1 MHNFFSYIS
10 SNIIEYLSDLR
21 MDLEDNLMN
30 YLDNQ
35 YEEAG
40 KLVAEEENQISL
52 TSHSHLLNDEVAIIL
67 QQVLEEHPLSFELQD
82 FQKLALHSI
91 GSMNNVILIREGFKI
106 FNFARMILYTW
117 NGDRMVLFP
126 LTSIRE
132 GFNKKNISY
141 GSFHTVQ

>member
-1 MHNFFSYIS
+1 
-10 SNIIEYLSDLR
+10 

-126 LTSIRE
+126 LTPIRE
-132 GFNKKNISY
+132 GFNKKK
-141 GSFHTVQ
+141 H

>member
-1 MHNFFSYIS
+1 MHF
-10 SNIIEYLSDLR
+10 
-21 MDLEDNLMN
+21 EDNLMN

-40 KLVAEEENQISL
+40 KLVEEEENQISL

-91 GSMNNVILIREGFKI
+91 GSMNNVILIREGFKNY
-106 FNFARMILYTW
+106 NFARMILYTW

-132 GFNKKNISY
+132 GFNKENITSY
-141 GSFHTVQ
+141 ESFHTVQ

>member
-1 MHNFFSYIS
+1 
-10 SNIIEYLSDLR
+10 
-21 MDLEDNLMN
+21 MN

-40 KLVAEEENQISL
+40 KLVEEEENQISL

-91 GSMNNVILIREGFKI
+91 GSMNNVILIREGFKNY
-106 FNFARMILYTW
+106 NFAMMILYTW

-132 GFNKKNISY
+132 GFNKENISY
-141 GSFHTVQ
+141 CSITFFWREKKFFFPWKL

>member
-1 MHNFFSYIS
+1 MD
-10 SNIIEYLSDLR
+10 IEG
-21 MDLEDNLMN
+21 NLMN

-40 KLVAEEENQISL
+40 KLVEEEENQISL

-91 GSMNNVILIREGFKI
+91 GSMNNVILIREGFKNY
-106 FNFARMILYTW
+106 NFARMILYTW

-132 GFNKKNISY
+132 GFNKENITSY
-141 GSFHTVQ
+141 ESFHTVQ